1 MQATAAPQLPGKR
14 RLFAGTGHLDADEK
28 KYWDAGAG
36 LSPRAHPSLY
46 CSRWPPEPALHCCH
60 AKTGHASLV
69 CHVNSPADM
78 FVPQLAPGVRR
89 SEGEGRAQTLMA
101 PVESLP
107 RAHVV
112 GRPCPS
118 QAVQHQ
124 RPDRHSPRGLEFLL
138 PRKRGRASVLCVI
151 SKKKKGQRLAALP
164 RQTRIKLSFTTPD
177 TTGKACLDSSRRVH
191 NQQNRRTPQRPAT
204 FRAWRTA
211 RQNVSE
217 TSRAR
222 QCRGSRTAPR
232 PPFFF
237 INQLFPPSPTF
248 SPQQT
253 STPSRS
259 APLPPHPLFPRGM
272 LARGRACLAQSPS

>member
-1 MQATAAPQLPGKR
+1 
-14 RLFAGTGHLDADEK
+14 
-28 KYWDAGAG
+28 
-36 LSPRAHPSLY
+36 
-46 CSRWPPEPALHCCH
+46 
-60 AKTGHASLV
+60 
-69 CHVNSPADM
+69 
-78 FVPQLAPGVRR
+78 
-89 SEGEGRAQTLMA
+89 LMA

-222 QCRGSRTAPR
+222 ECRGSRTAPR

-237 INQLFPPSPTF
+237 INQLFPPSPYLF
-248 SPQQT
+248 PPANLHSLPLR
-253 STPSRS
+253 STATAPSVSSGNASARPGMPRAEPELGFPAAAAARGSKPPPERRRKKPPPRRRRPAGAAVKPLPLFYFSRS
-259 APLPPHPLFPRGM
+259 VLTYPPHGL
-272 LARGRACLAQSPS
+272 GRALPRLII